1 MAVHTQSGESAG
13 TWGIRLP
20 HRAAFWL
27 LATTLCLLLV
37 ASSAPSPIYVLYQQQ
52 WHLSPIT
59 LTAVYAANA
68 VALLVTLLFVGSLSD
83 HVGRRPVLLVAFVV
97 EIGAMV
103 TFAQASGVGWL
114 FAARVLQGIATGAAT
129 GAISATLIDL
139 QPPGGRLGALMTNVA
154 SSGGLAVGAL
164 GAGLLVEFAP
174 APSQLVYWL
183 LTGLFTA
190 GWLGVLVIPETVPEA
205 ARRDG
210 SWRGSLR
217 PRVAVPAPVRSAFL
231 TLAPSLVATWA
242 LGGLYLALGGSLAR
256 NVFHVTNPL
265 AGALVIVA
273 LNGTSALVAVLSRD
287 WTSQRALL
295 FGSVAMVCGV
305 AVAMVALSLGSL
317 AVFLVAS
324 VVVGTGFGP
333 SFSGVLRT
341 LTAMAPPERR
351 AEVVTAIYVVSYLAL
366 SLPAVAAGIAVVQF
380 GLLSTAYGYG
390 AAVGALS
397 AIALAGSWR
406 RQHVSVTGHGP
417 ELAASPGTVAPC
429 PRMLAARASS

>member
-1 MAVHTQSGESAG
+1 MH
-13 TWGIRLP
+13 LP
-20 HRAAFWL
+20 PRAAFWL

-52 WHLSPIT
+52 WQLSPIT

-83 HVGRRPVLLVAFVV
+83 PVGRRPVLLVALVV

-103 TFAQASGVGWL
+103 AFAQASDVGWL
-114 FAARVLQGIATGAAT
+114 FVARVLQGIATGAAT

-154 SSGGLAVGAL
+154 SSGGIAAGAL

-183 LTGLFTA
+183 LTGLFVA
-190 GWLGVLVIPETVPEA
+190 GWVGVLVIPETVPES

-217 PRVAVPAPVRSAFL
+217 PRVAVPASVRTTFL

-256 NVFHVTNPL
+256 GVFHVTSPL
-265 AGALVIVA
+265 AGGLVIVA
-273 LNGTSALVAVLSRD
+273 LNATSALVAVLARD
-287 WTSQRALL
+287 WSSQRSLL
-295 FGSVAMVCGV
+295 LGSIAMVCGV
-305 AVAMVALSLGSL
+305 AVAMVALALGSL
-317 AVFLVAS
+317 ALFLVAS

-366 SLPAVAAGIAVVQF
+366 SLPAVAAGIAVTQV

-390 AAVGALS
+390 VAVSALS
-397 AIALAGSWR
+397 AIALIGSWR
-406 RQHVSVTGHGP
+406 QQHAPVVGRGH

-429 PRMLAARASS
+429 PRMLAAGSRA